1 LIVYQSF
8 TNFENMKSAYLYV
21 RVSTDE
27 QKRKG
32 YSLPEQEDR
41 LLRYCEQNNIE
52 VQGIYREDY
61 SAKNF
66 NRPEWNK
73 LLNILKNRK
82 KKDQEHILF
91 IKWDRFSR
99 NIEYAY
105 QTIGILRGVNVQA
118 MAIDQP
124 IDFKIPESTVML
136 AVYLAV
142 PESENTRRALNVT
155 TGMRR
160 AKLNGRW
167 MSTAPVGYQN
177 LAYPDGRKYI
187 APKYPEADIMQ
198 WIFSELVKGI
208 YNAEQVRKAANKKGL
223 KCARNN
229 FWKIIRNPVYCG
241 TIVVPPYEEQEM
253 QFVKGL
259 HEPIITETLFYE
271 VQDVLCGR
279 KRNTT
284 TKIVSDDKLP
294 LRGFLECPDCGKM
307 LTGSA
312 SKGRH
317 GGYFHYYH
325 CSSGC
330 KCRFKAGTVNEYFEN
345 HLLGYQLTPEVG
357 NLFKAVVLDV
367 YRDEQRNGLDDR
379 KELAQE
385 IEQQEMMLSNARKR
399 FMMEEIDA
407 VDFKAIKS
415 ECSDALRL
423 LEAKLADMPS
433 KGDSLKTIEGLL
445 DMVIGRYTNIQ
456 LEYKKAPMTEKRKII
471 GSIYPK
477 KLCFDG
483 TGHRTP
489 YLNSPLALILQIN
502 KQLQEK
508 KKGEEL
514 SFDNLSPFVARRGI
528 EPLFL
533 E

>member
-1 LIVYQSF
+1 MIFVYAF
-8 TNFENMKSAYLYV
+8 TNLTTMQSAYLYV

-52 VQGIYREDY
+52 VRGIYREDY

-66 NRPEWNK
+66 YRPQWTK
-73 LLNILKNRK
+73 LLTVIKNWK

-105 QTIGILRGVNVQA
+105 QMIGILRGINVQA

-160 AKLNGRW
+160 ARLNGRW

-177 LAYPDGRKYI
+177 LAYADGRKYI
-187 APKYPEADIMQ
+187 APKSPEAEVMK
-198 WIFSELVKGI
+198 WVFGELVKGTF
-208 YNAEQVRKAANKKGL
+208 NAEQLRKEANKKGL
-223 KCARNN
+223 KCERNN
-229 FWKIIRNPVYCG
+229 FWKLIRNPVYCG
-241 TIVVPPYEEQEM
+241 TIVVPPYEEQLME
-253 QFVKGL
+253 FVKGL
-259 HEPIITETLFYE
+259 HEPIITESLFYE
-271 VQDVLCGR
+271 VQDVLSGR
-279 KRNTT
+279 KRETGING

-294 LRGFLECPDCGKM
+294 LRGFLECPDCGRM
-307 LTGSA
+307 LTCSA

-317 GGYFHYYH
+317 GGHFHYYH
-325 CSSGC
+325 CSKGC
-330 KCRFKAGTVNEYFEN
+330 KCRFKAGTVNEYFEEY
-345 HLLGYQLTPEVG
+345 LLEYQLTREAGV
-357 NLFKAVVLDV
+357 LFKAVVLDV
-367 YRDEQRNGLDDR
+367 YSTEQKSGADGR
-379 KELAQE
+379 KELAEQIEEQE
-385 IEQQEMMLSNARKR
+385 RMLSNARKR

-407 VDFKAIKS
+407 EDFKAIKA
-415 ECSDALRL
+415 ECSEALRV
-423 LEAKLADMPS
+423 LEAKLADMPN
-433 KGDSLKTIEGLL
+433 KAGSLKTVEGLL
-445 DMVIGRYTNIQ
+445 DIVIDRFTNIQ
-456 LEYKKAPMTEKRKII
+456 LEYKKAPISEKRKIA

-477 KLCFDG
+477 NLCFDG
-483 TGHRTP
+483 KEHRTP
-489 YLNSPLALILQIN
+489 YINASLNLLLHIN
-502 KQLQEK
+502 RQLRAK
-508 KKGEEL
+508 KKGEKYTMCD
-514 SFDNLSPFVARRGI
+514 FSPLVAHRGI
-528 EPLFL
+528 EPV
-533 E
+533 